1 MKHEKKHLEKE
12 HESKADFTPMIDL
25 VLILVMFFV
34 VTSTFTSLNLED
46 VLLPMAKESA
56 DMGEERVIIIN
67 VREKKDTTSREGE
80 IVFNS
85 EVQTQESL
93 RKDLD
98 LEVKVDAQK
107 RGMQPSP
114 VEGGEPLSKLEVLVR
129 ADQGVR
135 GEYLRQIFVACQQ
148 VGIYKMKLGALQP

>member
-1 MKHEKKHLEKE
+1 MKHKKKHLEKE

-46 VLLPMAKESA
+46 VLLPMANASA
-56 DMGEERVIIIN
+56 DMGEERIVIIN
-67 VREKKDTTSREGE
+67 VREKKDATSREGE
-80 IVFNS
+80 IVYNG
-85 EVQTQESL
+85 EVQTPETLQRE
-93 RKDLD
+93 LD
-98 LEVKVDAQK
+98 LEVKVDARK
-107 RGMQPSP
+107 RGMEESP
-114 VEGGEPLSKLEVLVR
+114 VEGGQPLSKLEVLVR

-135 GEYLRQIFVACQQ
+135 GEYLRQIFVACQR